1 MKRWGHSERAV
12 TRHDSKVTR
21 VPGSHQTRHNSDVG
35 MSSVIVTSEQK
46 LTRAALHNTPHT
58 IRHAAA
64 GYRVTCCNQLVL
76 YTINR

>member
-21 VPGSHQTRHNSDVG
+21 VPGSRTSSRHQTRHNSDVG

-64 GYRVTCCNQLVL
+64 GYRVTCRAV
-76 YTINR
+76 